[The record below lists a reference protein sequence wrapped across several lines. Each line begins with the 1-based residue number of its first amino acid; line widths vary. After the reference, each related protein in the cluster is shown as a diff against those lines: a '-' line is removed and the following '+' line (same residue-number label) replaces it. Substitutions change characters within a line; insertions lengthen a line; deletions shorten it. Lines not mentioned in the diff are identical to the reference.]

1 MNTIQPIAFDN
12 GTISIV
18 ASDNTYDHTYA
29 DKPMNEAIVETSH
42 SKPNPTNWKHVVS
55 NCDERWNLI
64 KGDACL
70 AVLSGNWD
78 VREPPRKQNH
88 ARHPQGN
95 PNPLTHA
102 KSLGEKRHPDR
113 FSPLSYPT
121 KKKGSLA

>member
-18 ASDNTYDHTYA
+18 ASDNTYDHAYA
-29 DKPMNEAIVETSH
+29 DRPMNEAIVETSH
-42 SKPNPTNWKHVVS
+42 HKPNPLNWKHVVS

-78 VREPPRKQNH
+78 VFESRHENRIMLVTRK
-88 ARHPQGN
+88 N

-102 KSLGEKRHPDR
+102 KIGRLPYYY
-113 FSPLSYPT
+113 FLLLLSYSA
-121 KKKGSLA
+121 KKKGTIT

>member
-18 ASDNTYDHTYA
+18 ASDNTYDHAYA
-29 DKPMNEAIVETSH
+29 DRPMTEAIVETSRH
-42 SKPNPTNWKHVVS
+42 KPNPINWKHVVS

-64 KGDACL
+64 KGNVCL

-78 VREPPRKQNH
+78 VFENRYENRIMLVTRK
-88 ARHPQGN
+88 N
-95 PNPLTHA
+95 PNPLTYA

-121 KKKGSLA
+121 KKKGSLV

>member
-1 MNTIQPIAFDN
+1 MNDTKTYYQPIAFDN

-18 ASDNTYDHTYA
+18 ASDNTYDHAYA

-42 SKPNPTNWKHVVS
+42 HKPNPTNWKHVVS

-78 VREPPRKQNH
+78 VFENRHENRIMLVTRKGT
-88 ARHPQGN
+88 RI
-95 PNPLTHA
+95 L
-102 KSLGEKRHPDR
+102 
-113 FSPLSYPT
+113 
-121 KKKGSLA
+121 

>member
-42 SKPNPTNWKHVVS
+42 HKPNPINWKHVVS

-64 KGDACL
+64 KGNVCL

-78 VREPPRKQNH
+78 VFENRHENRIMLVTRKGT
-88 ARHPQGN
+88 RI
-95 PNPLTHA
+95 L
-102 KSLGEKRHPDR
+102 
-113 FSPLSYPT
+113 
-121 KKKGSLA
+121 